1 MRFARNL
8 LGLTAVC
15 AAAAAALAQDQSSA
29 FLQQQRRI
37 GDKLDLE
44 RRQIAPADSI
54 LDWQWGGWLEYYYF
68 NFDDGVQASREL
80 QRPGLALWTRLTL
93 DQGIHE
99 FFARMRM
106 TYSDFRDGDE
116 YLRSRRS
123 DWNGPRFDRA
133 WYQVDLLRALRL
145 AEPADRVKL
154 SLRAGRQPVIYGTGY
169 ALDLPLDAVT
179 LTADIGDLRIEGLY
193 GKTIPSFPNI
203 DRSDP
208 VDSHSDRRF
217 YGVQMQYTGWQRH
230 VPFAYAIWN
239 DDKTDERPTDP
250 FQNYAYDTFYFGFG
264 ARGSLAHNLNYWAE
278 GVFESGRSFG
288 DGMFLRRDV
297 VEAWGWDA
305 GVEYLFDHPTEARIA
320 FEYMFASGDSDR
332 RFSPTNAAGGNR
344 GDRED
349 TSFNAFGFRDTG
361 LALGPTLSNLHIWKV
376 GGAFKPL
383 PNKAVLR
390 DIELGTNWFL
400 YHKHRSNAAISDFT
414 ADTRDG
420 WVGWEMDYF
429 LNWRVTSDVS
439 WTVRW
444 GTFFP
449 GSAYSTDDCRHFF
462 FTGVTWSF

>member
-1 MRFARNL
+1 MRIACFLIGLIAV
-8 LGLTAVC
+8 GAALTA
-15 AAAAAALAQDQSSA
+15 AEAQEPTSA

-37 GDKLDLE
+37 DDKLDLE
-44 RRQIAPADSI
+44 RRQIAPASSI
-54 LDWQWGGWLEYYYF
+54 LDLQWGGWLEYYYF
-68 NFDDGVQASREL
+68 NFDDGVQSSREL
-80 QRPGLALWTRLTL
+80 QRPGLAIWTRLTL
-93 DQGIHE
+93 DEGIHE

-106 TYSDFRDGDE
+106 NYSDFRDGDE
-116 YLRSRRS
+116 YIRSRRS
-123 DWNGPRFDRA
+123 DWLGPRFDRA

-145 AEPADRVKL
+145 AEPSDPVQLR
-154 SLRAGRQPVIYGTGY
+154 LRAGRQPVIYGTGY

-179 LTADIGDLRIEGLY
+179 LTADLGDFRIEGLY

-250 FQNYAYDTFYFGFG
+250 FQNYAYDTFYFGLG
-264 ARGSLAHNLNYWAE
+264 ARGALAHNLNYWAE

-288 DGMFLRRDV
+288 DGMFIRRDV
-297 VEAWGWDA
+297 VEAWGWDV
-305 GVEYLFDHPTEARIA
+305 GVEYLFDHPTEARLA

-361 LALGPTLSNLHIWKV
+361 LALGPTLSNLHIWKF
-376 GGAFKPL
+376 GGSFKPL
-383 PNKAVLR
+383 PDKAVLR
-390 DIELGTNWFL
+390 DIELGSNWFL
-400 YHKHRSNAAISDFT
+400 YHKNRSNAAISDFT
-414 ADTRDG
+414 ADVGDG

-429 LNWRVTSDVS
+429 MNWRMASDVS